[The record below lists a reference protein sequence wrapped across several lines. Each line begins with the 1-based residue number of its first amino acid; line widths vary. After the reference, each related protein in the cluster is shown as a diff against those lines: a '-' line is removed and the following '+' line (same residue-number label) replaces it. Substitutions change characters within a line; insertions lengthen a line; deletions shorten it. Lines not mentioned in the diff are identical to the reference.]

1 MSGSFTQV
9 FGGTTIYPADVSYLA
24 LALTDDIALNWPVGA
39 GEGDSVVARIIDI
52 TPTGPFTVTLP
63 DATAVSVGQ
72 TVLFNNL
79 GPDTITINNAA
90 GNAILS
96 IGAGEQWQAYLINNT
111 TIGGVWRTFRYG
123 AAVAQ
128 AQAAALAGAGLI
140 ADGSELAQ
148 NYDVT
153 DFSITPYSLTSPD
166 RAKVFVWNGGLGTL
180 NLPTAVAAGDG
191 WFVQVRNGGQG
202 DLTID
207 PAGSELINAASSL
220 RLQPGDSAVVVS
232 DGIQWYTI
240 GLGQQAVFAFDY
252 TTIAVTG
259 GTYTLSGSEL
269 NRISYRFNGTLTS
282 NVTIVVPATVQQY
295 WVNNATTAPFTLG
308 LQASGSATTT
318 LVTQGETAIV
328 YCDGTDIIPATTS
341 SPFSGILPVLQGGT
355 GANNAT
361 SARTNLGATG
371 IGSALFTAAT
381 SASARSTI
389 AAAAAGANSDITSI
403 TGLTTALT
411 VAQGGTGSTT
421 AGGARTNLGAAASG
435 SNADIT
441 ALTNAAGIQIGAPTL
456 GARGVGTINATGL
469 FINGVGVGT
478 GSGSVTSVA
487 MSVPSFLSVSG
498 SPVTTSGTLAVT
510 LSGTAL
516 PVANGGTGQTT
527 YTNGQLLIG
536 NTTGNTLTKA
546 TLTAG
551 TGISITNGT
560 GSITIASTGGS
571 GTVTSVAASG
581 GTTGLSFSGTPITTS
596 GTLTLAGTLAIASG
610 GTGATSASGAR
621 LNLSAAASG
630 ANADITSLTG
640 LTTALTVAQG
650 GTGVATTPTNG
661 QVLIGNGAGYTLAG
675 ITAGSGITVT
685 NSAGGIT
692 IASTS
697 GGGSVT
703 SVDVSGGTTG
713 LTSSGGPIT
722 GAGTITLAGTLELAN
737 GGSGSTTAAGARTNF
752 NVPSRTGADASGTWA
767 ISVSGNAA
775 TATDGVVTTG
785 TYSNPAWITAL
796 AGSKVSGNITGNAGN
811 VTGTVAIANGGTG
824 ATTAALAR
832 TALDVPTRTGTDA
845 SGTWGISISG
855 NAATA
860 TNGVVTTGSYSNPA
874 WITALAG
881 SKISGDITGN
891 AANVTGTVAVANGGT
906 GQTTYTNGQLLIGN
920 TTGNTLTKATLTA
933 GSGISITN
941 GTGAITIAAT
951 GASGTVTSVEG
962 SGGTTGLSLS
972 GGPITTTGTLT
983 LGGTLA
989 LANGGT
995 GSTTAAGART
1005 NLDVPSNSGSG
1016 ATGTWA
1022 ISVSGN
1028 AATATNG
1035 VVTTASYTDPSFIST
1050 LAGTKISGNIGGNA
1064 ANVTGTVA
1072 VANGGTGQTTYTNGQ
1087 LLIGNTTG
1095 NTLTKAT
1102 LTAGSGISITNGGGS
1117 ITIASTGGGG
1127 TGTVTSVD
1135 VSGGTTGL
1143 TTSGGPVTS
1152 AGTITLA
1159 GTLAVANGGTGAT
1172 DAGGARTNL
1181 SVPSTTGGGAS
1192 GTWGISISG
1201 NAATATNGVVTTG
1214 TYADPAWITSLA
1226 GSKISGTVAVLNGG
1240 TGSTTAAGAQTNLDV
1255 PSRGGSGASGTWGI
1269 SISGNAATAT
1279 NGVVT
1284 TGSYP
1289 DPTWITS
1296 LSASKIAGTLAV
1308 DKGGTG
1314 QTTYTDGQ
1322 LLIGNTTGNTLT
1334 KTTLTAGSGISITN
1348 GNGSI
1353 TIASSA
1359 AGTVT
1364 SVSGSG
1370 GTTGLTLSGGPITS
1384 SGTLTIGGTL
1394 AVANGGTGA
1403 GDAGTART
1411 NLDVPSRGGSGASGT
1426 WGINVTGNAATAT
1439 NGIVSTASYSD
1450 PAWITSLAGSKISG
1464 NITGNAATATTANAT
1479 NTSNNF
1485 QMNSLGVGTPGS
1497 ATAGEIRAT
1506 NNVTAFYSSDA
1517 RLKENVRP
1525 IENALGVVSAVGGKT
1540 FDWTDAYLAEHGG
1553 EDGYFV
1559 RKGDFGVIAQDVRE
1573 MFPLA
1578 VREREDGTLAVDY
1591 EKLVAVAFA
1600 AIAELKA
1607 EVDELRGAK

>member
-9 FGGTTIYPADVSYLA
+9 FGGTTIYPADVSYLS
-24 LALTDDIALNWPVGA
+24 LALDADLSLDWPVGA
-39 GEGDSVVARIIDI
+39 AEGSNVVARIIDI
-52 TPTGPFTVTLP
+52 TPTGPYTVTLP

-72 TVLFNNL
+72 TILFNNL
-79 GPDTITINNAA
+79 GPDTITINTAA

-128 AQAAALAGAGLI
+128 AQAAALAGAGLV

-148 NYDVT
+148 NYEVI
-153 DFSITPYSLTSPD
+153 DFSTTPYSLTAPD
-166 RAKVFVWNGGLGTL
+166 RAKVFIWAGGLGTL

-191 WFVQVRNGGQG
+191 WFVQVRNSGQG
-202 DLTID
+202 DLTVD
-207 PAGSELINAASSL
+207 PSGSELINAGSTL
-220 RLQPGDSAVVVS
+220 LLQPGDSAVVVS
-232 DGIQWYTI
+232 DGVQWYTI

-252 TTIAVTG
+252 TTVAVTG

-269 NRISYRFNGTLTS
+269 NRIAYKFTGTLTS
-282 NVTIVVPATVQQY
+282 NSVIVVPATVQQY
-295 WVNNATTAPFTLG
+295 WVNNATTGSFTLG
-308 LQASGSATTT
+308 LRASGGSSTT
-318 LVTQGETAIV
+318 LINQNATAIL
-328 YCDGTDIIPATTS
+328 YCDGTDIVPATTS
-341 SPFSGILPVLQGGT
+341 APFAGILPVTQGGT
-355 GANNAT
+355 GANNAP

-371 IGSALFTAAT
+371 IGSAVFTAAT
-381 SASARSTI
+381 T
-389 AAAAAGANSDITSI
+389 AAARASLGAAASGANSDITSI

-441 ALTNAAGIQIGAPTL
+441 ALTNAAGIQIGAPTA
-456 GARGVGTINATGL
+456 GALGVGTINATGL

-487 MSVPSFLSVSG
+487 VTVPSFLSVTG
-498 SPVTTSGTLAVT
+498 SPITTSGTLAVS

-536 NTTGNTLTKA
+536 NSTGNTLTKA

-551 TGISITNGT
+551 SNITITNSAG
-560 GSITIASTGGS
+560 GITIASTAGA

-581 GTTGLSFSGTPITTS
+581 GTTGLSFTGSPITTS
-596 GTLTLAGTLAIASG
+596 GTLTLGGTLAIASG

-621 LNLSAAASG
+621 LNLSAAAAG

-650 GTGVATTPTNG
+650 GTGVATVPTNG
-661 QVLIGNGAGYTLAG
+661 QVLIGNGTGYSLAG
-675 ITAGSGITVT
+675 ITAGSGIVVT

-692 IASTS
+692 IASTA

-713 LTSSGGPIT
+713 LTTSGGPIT
-722 GAGTITLAGTLELAN
+722 GAGTITLAGTLALAN
-737 GGSGSTTAAGARTNF
+737 GGTGSTTASGARSALD
-752 NVPSRTGADASGTWA
+752 VASSTGSGASGTWG
-767 ISVSGNAA
+767 ISITGNAA
-775 TATDGVVTTG
+775 TATNGVVTTG
-785 TYSNPAWITAL
+785 TYADPAWITSI
-796 AGSKVSGNITGNAGN
+796 AGSKVSGNISGNAAN

-832 TALDVPTRTGTDA
+832 TGLDVPTRTGGDA
-845 SGTWGISISG
+845 SGTWAINVSG

-860 TNGVVTTGSYSNPA
+860 TNGVVTTGSYSNPT

-881 SKISGDITGN
+881 SKITGNITGNAANVTGTVAVANGGTGQTTFTDGQLLIGNSTGNTLAKATLTAGSGITITNGGGSITIAATAASGTVTSVSGSGGTTGLTLTGGPITTSGTLTLGGTLALANGGTGATTAAAARTALDVPSTSGSGASGTWAINVSGNAATATNGVVTTASYTDPSFISTLAGSKITGNISGN

-920 TTGNTLTKATLTA
+920 TTGNTLSKATLTA
-933 GSGISITN
+933 GSGITITN
-941 GTGAITIAAT
+941 G
-951 GASGTVTSVEG
+951 
-962 SGGTTGLSLS
+962 
-972 GGPITTTGTLT
+972 
-983 LGGTLA
+983 
-989 LANGGT
+989 N
-995 GSTTAAGART
+995 
-1005 NLDVPSNSGSG
+1005 
-1016 ATGTWA
+1016 
-1022 ISVSGN
+1022 
-1028 AATATNG
+1028 
-1035 VVTTASYTDPSFIST
+1035 
-1050 LAGTKISGNIGGNA
+1050 
-1064 ANVTGTVA
+1064 
-1072 VANGGTGQTTYTNGQ
+1072 
-1087 LLIGNTTG
+1087 
-1095 NTLTKAT
+1095 
-1102 LTAGSGISITNGGGS
+1102 GS
-1117 ITIASTGGGG
+1117 ITIASTGGG

-1214 TYADPAWITSLA
+1214 TYADPSWITSLA
-1226 GSKISGTVAVLNGG
+1226 GSKISGTVAVANGG
-1240 TGSTTAAGAQTNLDV
+1240 TGSTTAAGAQTALDV

-1284 TGSYP
+1284 TGSYA
-1289 DPTWITS
+1289 DPAWITS

-1314 QTTYTDGQ
+1314 QTTYTNGQ

-1334 KTTLTAGSGISITN
+1334 KATLTAGTGITITN
-1348 GNGSI
+1348 GNGAI

-1370 GTTGLTLSGGPITS
+1370 GTTGLTLSGGPITT
-1384 SGTLTIGGTL
+1384 SGTLTLGGTL

-1411 NLDVPSRGGSGASGT
+1411 NLDVPSRAGSGASGT
-1426 WGINVTGNAATAT
+1426 WGINISGNAATAT

-1450 PAWITSLAGSKISG
+1450 PAWITSLAGSKITG
-1464 NITGNAATATTANAT
+1464 NISGNAATATTASAL
-1479 NTSNNF
+1479 NTANNY
-1485 QMNSLGVGTPGS
+1485 QVNSLGVGTAASG
-1497 ATAGEIRAT
+1497 TAGEIRAT
-1506 NNVTAFYSSDA
+1506 NNVTAYYSSDA

-1525 IENALGVVSAVGGKT
+1525 IENALGIVSAVGGKT
-1540 FDWTDAYLAEHGG
+1540 FDWTDAYIAEHGG

-1559 RKGDFGVIAQDVRE
+1559 QKSDFGVIAQDVE
-1573 MFPLA
+1573 AMFPLA
-1578 VREREDGTLAVDY
+1578 VRTRDDGTLAVDY

-1600 AIAELKA
+1600 AIKELKA
-1607 EVDELRGAK
+1607 ELDELRGAK

>member
-1 MSGSFTQV
+1 MSTSFTQV
-9 FGGTTIYPADVSYLA
+9 FGGTTIYPSDVSYLP
-24 LALTDDIALNWPVGA
+24 LALDADISLEWPLEATTGNN
-39 GEGDSVVARIIDI
+39 VVARIIDI
-52 TPTGPFTVTLP
+52 TPSGPYTITLP
-63 DATAVSVGQ
+63 DAMSVGVGQ

-79 GPDTITINNAA
+79 GPDTITIDNAA

-111 TIGGVWRTFRYG
+111 TAGGVWRTFRYG

-207 PAGSELINAASSL
+207 PAGSELINAGSTL

-355 GANNAT
+355 GANNAP

-389 AAAAAGANSDITSI
+389 AAAASGANSDITSI

-411 VAQGGTGSTT
+411 VAQGGTGSAT

-441 ALTNAAGIQIGAPTL
+441 ALTNAAGIQVGAPTL

-487 MSVPSFLSVSG
+487 MSVPSFLSIAG
-498 SPVTTSGTLAVT
+498 SPITTSGTLAVT

-621 LNLSAAASG
+621 LNLGAATAG

-650 GTGVATTPTNG
+650 GTGVATVPTNG
-661 QVLIGNGAGYTLAG
+661 QVLIGNGTGYSLAG

-692 IASTS
+692 IASTA

-713 LTSSGGPIT
+713 LSTSGGPIT
-722 GAGTITLAGTLELAN
+722 GAGTITLAGTLALAN
-737 GGSGSTTAAGARTNF
+737 GGSGSTTAAGARTTF
-752 NVPSRTGADASGTWA
+752 DVPSRTGTDASGTWG
-767 ISVSGNAA
+767 ISVTGNAG
-775 TATDGVVTTG
+775 TATNGVVTTG
-785 TYSNPAWITAL
+785 NYSDPSWIISL
-796 AGSKVSGNITGNAGN
+796 SGMKIGGNISGNAAN

-824 ATTAALAR
+824 ATTAPLAR

-845 SGTWGISISG
+845 SGTWGISVTG
-855 NAATA
+855 NAGTA
-860 TNGVVTTGSYSNPA
+860 TNGVVTTGTYSNPA

-920 TTGNTLTKATLTA
+920 TTGNTLAKATLTA
-933 GSGISITN
+933 GSGINITN
-941 GTGAITIAAT
+941 GSGTITIAAT
-951 GASGTVTSVEG
+951 GASGTVTSIDG
-962 SGGTTGLSLS
+962 SGGTTGLSFT
-972 GGPITTTGTLT
+972 GGPITTSGTLT

-989 LANGGT
+989 IANGGT
-995 GSTTAAGART
+995 GATTAALART
-1005 NLDVPSNSGSG
+1005 ALDVPTR
-1016 ATGTWA
+1016 TGTDASGTWG
-1022 ISVSGN
+1022 ISVTGN
-1028 AATATNG
+1028 AGTATNG
-1035 VVTTASYTDPSFIST
+1035 VVTTASYTDPSFIAS
-1050 LAGTKISGNIGGNA
+1050 LAGSKISGNITGNA

-1102 LTAGSGISITNGGGS
+1102 LTAGSGITITNGGGA
-1117 ITIASTGGGG
+1117 ITIASTAGG
-1127 TGTVTSVD
+1127 GTVTSVD
-1135 VSGGTTGL
+1135 ASGGTTGL
-1143 TTSGGPVTS
+1143 SFSGGPVTG
-1152 AGTITLA
+1152 AGTLTLA
-1159 GTLAVANGGTGAT
+1159 GTLAVANGGTGAA
-1172 DAGGARTNL
+1172 DAGTARTNL
-1181 SVPSTTGGGAS
+1181 SVPSTTGTGAS
-1192 GTWGISISG
+1192 GTWGISVTG
-1201 NAATATNGVVTTG
+1201 NAGTATNGVVTTG

-1226 GSKISGTVAVLNGG
+1226 SSKISGTVAVLNGG

-1255 PSRGGSGASGTWGI
+1255 PSRGGSGASGTW
-1269 SISGNAATAT
+1269 SINVTGNAGTAT

-1284 TGSYP
+1284 TGSYA
-1289 DPTWITS
+1289 DPAWITS
-1296 LSASKIAGTLAV
+1296 ISASKIAGTLAV

-1314 QTTYTDGQ
+1314 QSSYTDGQ
-1322 LLIGNTTGNTLT
+1322 ILIGNTTGNTLT
-1334 KTTLTAGSGISITN
+1334 KTTLTAGSGITITN
-1348 GNGSI
+1348 GSGAI
-1353 TIASSA
+1353 TIAASA

-1370 GTTGLTLSGGPITS
+1370 GTTGLTLSGGPITG
-1384 SGTLTIGGTL
+1384 SGTLTLGGTL

-1426 WGINVTGNAATAT
+1426 WGISVTGNAATAT

-1450 PAWITSLAGSKISG
+1450 PAWITSLAGSKVSG
-1464 NITGNAATATTANAT
+1464 NITGGAASLATTNFTVVQSGTDLIFKYNGVNIAKL
-1479 NTSNNF
+1479 TS
-1485 QMNSLGVGTPGS
+1485 
-1497 ATAGEIRAT
+1497 AGAFVALD
-1506 NNVTAFYSSDA
+1506 NVTAY
-1517 RLKENVRP
+1517 
-1525 IENALGVVSAVGGKT
+1525 
-1540 FDWTDAYLAEHGG
+1540 
-1553 EDGYFV
+1553 
-1559 RKGDFGVIAQDVRE
+1559 
-1573 MFPLA
+1573 
-1578 VREREDGTLAVDY
+1578 GTV
-1591 EKLVAVAFA
+1591 
-1600 AIAELKA
+1600 
-1607 EVDELRGAK
+1607 